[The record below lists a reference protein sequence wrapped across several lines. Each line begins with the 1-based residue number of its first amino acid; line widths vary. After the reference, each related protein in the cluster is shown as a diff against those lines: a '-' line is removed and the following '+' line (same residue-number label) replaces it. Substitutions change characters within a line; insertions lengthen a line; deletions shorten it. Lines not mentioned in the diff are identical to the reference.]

1 MVVKFAVYISDCCFK
16 FMSDTILKSTTRH
29 VRIFTAIVKNND
41 LILDNGHLTLDIDP
55 DNEFLWSDQS
65 IKKVQDYFR
74 ELVDFQ
80 ADNELSDYS
89 LRKIGSLLEDFIRK
103 LLKEGE
109 LSYNPNSRVMNYSMG
124 LPRTED
130 LL

>member
-1 MVVKFAVYISDCCFK
+1 MHNTPRSNIYCRVEND
-16 FMSDTILKSTTRH
+16 
-29 VRIFTAIVKNND
+29 D
-41 LILDNGHLTLDIDP
+41 LILDNDHLTLDIDP
-55 DNEFLWSDQS
+55 DNEFCWNDQS
-65 IKKVQDYFR
+65 LHNVQDYFR
-74 ELVDFQ
+74 ELVDAQ
-80 ADNELSDYS
+80 ADKELSDYS

-124 LPRTED
+124 LPRTRE

>member
-1 MVVKFAVYISDCCFK
+1 
-16 FMSDTILKSTTRH
+16 MSDTILKSTTRH

-41 LILDNGHLTLDIDP
+41 LILDDGHLTLDIDP
-55 DNEFLWSDQS
+55 DNEFLWNKKT

-74 ELVDFQ
+74 ELVDSQ
-80 ADNELSDYS
+80 ANNELSDYS

-103 LLKEGE
+103 LLKDGE

>member
-1 MVVKFAVYISDCCFK
+1 
-16 FMSDTILKSTTRH
+16 MSDTILKCTTRH
-29 VRIFTAIVKNND
+29 VRIFTAVLKNDD
-41 LILDNGHLTLDIDP
+41 LVVDNGHLTLDIDP
-55 DNEFLWSDQS
+55 DNEFVWSDQS

-74 ELVDFQ
+74 DLVDAQ
-80 ADNELSDYS
+80 ANNDLTDYS

-124 LPRTED
+124 LPRTPE

>member
-1 MVVKFAVYISDCCFK
+1 
-16 FMSDTILKSTTRH
+16 MSDTILKSTTRH

-41 LILDNGHLTLDIDP
+41 LILDDGHLTLDIDP
-55 DNEFLWSDQS
+55 DNEFLWSNKS

-74 ELVDFQ
+74 ELVDSQ
-80 ADNELSDYS
+80 ADDELSDYS

>member
-1 MVVKFAVYISDCCFK
+1 
-16 FMSDTILKSTTRH
+16 MSDTILKCTTRH
-29 VRIFTAIVKNND
+29 IRIFTAVVENND

-55 DNEFLWSDQS
+55 DNEFLWSDEP
-65 IKKVQDYFR
+65 IKKVQDYFC
-74 ELVDFQ
+74 ELVDSQ
-80 ADNELSDYS
+80 AENELSDYS

-103 LLKEGE
+103 LLKDGE

-124 LPRTED
+124 LPRSQE

>member
-1 MVVKFAVYISDCCFK
+1 
-16 FMSDTILKSTTRH
+16 MSDTILKCTTRH
-29 VRIFTAIVKNND
+29 VRIFTAIVENND

-55 DNEFLWSDQS
+55 DNEFLWSDES
-65 IKKVQDYFR
+65 LEKVHEYFR
-74 ELVDFQ
+74 ELVNAQ
-80 ADNELSDYS
+80 AENELSDYT

-124 LPRTED
+124 LPRSQE

>member
-1 MVVKFAVYISDCCFK
+1 
-16 FMSDTILKSTTRH
+16 MSDTILKCTTRH
-29 VRIFTAIVKNND
+29 VRIFTAVIKDND
-41 LILDNGHLTLDIDP
+41 LFSDSAHLTLDIDP
-55 DNEFLWSDQS
+55 DNEFIWSEKS

-74 ELVDFQ
+74 ELVDTQ
-80 ADNELSDYS
+80 ANKELSDYS

-103 LLKEGE
+103 LLKDGE

-124 LPRTED
+124 LPRTQE

>member
-1 MVVKFAVYISDCCFK
+1 
-16 FMSDTILKSTTRH
+16 MSDTILKCTTRH
-29 VRIFTAIVKNND
+29 VRIFTAIVENND

-55 DNEFLWSDQS
+55 DNEFLWGDQS

-74 ELVDFQ
+74 ELVDSQ
-80 ADNELSDYS
+80 AENELSDYS

-103 LLKEGE
+103 LLKDGE

-124 LPRTED
+124 LPRTQE

>member
-1 MVVKFAVYISDCCFK
+1 
-16 FMSDTILKSTTRH
+16 MSDTILKCTTRH
-29 VRIFTAIVKNND
+29 VRIFTAVIENGD

-55 DNEFLWSDQS
+55 DNEFLWEEKT
-65 IKKVQDYFR
+65 IKRVQDYFR
-74 ELVDFQ
+74 ELVDSQ
-80 ADNELSDYS
+80 EENELSDYS

-109 LSYNPNSRVMNYSMG
+109 LSYNPDSRVMNYSMG
-124 LPRTED
+124 LPRTQK

>member
-1 MVVKFAVYISDCCFK
+1 
-16 FMSDTILKSTTRH
+16 MSDTILKCTTRH
-29 VRIFTAIVKNND
+29 VRIFTAVVENND

-65 IKKVQDYFR
+65 IKKVQDHFR
-74 ELVDFQ
+74 ELVDSQ

-103 LLKEGE
+103 LLKDGQ

-124 LPRTED
+124 LPRTQE